1 MTYLMNAWY
10 LAAWD
15 REVPADR
22 LLARTLLDQH
32 IVLYRD
38 ADGQAR
44 ALQDRCPH
52 RFVPLSRGK
61 VCAGQVEC
69 GYHGLRFGSDGRCS
83 HNPHGDGR
91 VPRAA
96 TVRAYPL
103 VERYTGLWIWM
114 GDTQRAD
121 PADIPEFEQSMN
133 PAKRVIGQGYLH
145 VQANYLLE
153 VDNILDLSHIQYL
166 HGSNVGSEAIA
177 AAETAIEQDGDVVHS
192 KRLTRNERLNE
203 VLEQQYRLPPG
214 QPVDR
219 WLDTRWNAPA
229 TMELWVG
236 AAPAGS
242 ADPRSVG
249 KRQPY
254 AHIFTP
260 ETARTTHYFFA
271 TSYPTRMGDEA
282 VQRAAADIEFLRQPF
297 AHEDQ
302 PMLEAQQTEMGDAD
316 FWSLKP
322 VLLAGDAAA
331 VRARRV
337 LDGLIRTEQE
347 AVSAATAT
355 ATATAAATPT

>member
-1 MTYLMNAWY
+1 MNYLMNAWY
-10 LAAWD
+10 LAAWN
-15 REVPADR
+15 REVPADK
-22 LLARTLLDQH
+22 LLARTLLGQR
-32 IVLYRD
+32 VVFYRD
-38 ADGQAR
+38 AQGQAR

-52 RFVPLSRGK
+52 RFVPLSLGK

-69 GYHGLRFGSDGRCS
+69 GYHGLRFGADGRCS

-96 TVRAYPL
+96 AVRAYPV

-114 GDTQRAD
+114 GDPDRAD
-121 PADIPEFEQSMN
+121 SEVIPDFNQSMD
-133 PAKRVIGQGYLH
+133 PDKRVVGQGYLH
-145 VQANYLLE
+145 VKANYMLE

-166 HGSNVGSEAIA
+166 HGSNVGSEAVA

-192 KRLTRNERLNE
+192 KRLTRNERLNP

-219 WLDTRWNAPA
+219 WLDTRWSAPA

-236 AAPAGS
+236 AAAVGS
-242 ADPRSVG
+242 PDPRSVG

-260 ETARTTHYFFA
+260 ETERTTHYFFA
-271 TSYPTRMGDEA
+271 TSYPTRMGEEA
-282 VQRAAADIEFLRQPF
+282 VRRAAADIEFLRQPF
-297 AHEDQ
+297 ALEDQ
-302 PMLEAQQTEMGDAD
+302 PMLEAQQAEMGDAE

-322 VLLAGDAAA
+322 VLLAGDAPA

-337 LDGLIRTEQE
+337 LDGLIQAEQQAQ
-347 AVSAATAT
+347 AVG
-355 ATATAAATPT
+355 TPST